1 MGGFSNDR
9 YKGHQL
15 LCTSNSVA
23 ITTEKETLPLYLIVL
38 SNSPGVKSDW
48 PHLGHMPSPEPATV
62 AREMQSLDGPGLDCV
77 DLRIGPALHELQ
89 VGIVFPG
96 KGETV
101 SFMRTQWK

>member
-1 MGGFSNDR
+1 MGGSSNDS
-9 YKGHQL
+9 YEGHQL
-15 LCTSNSVA
+15 LCTSNCSNHNGKRDS
-23 ITTEKETLPLYLIVL
+23 TSFLIVL
-38 SNSPGVKSDW
+38 SNGPGVKSDW
-48 PHLGHMPSPEPATV
+48 PHLGHMPSPEPAAV

-89 VGIVFPG
+89 VGIGFPG